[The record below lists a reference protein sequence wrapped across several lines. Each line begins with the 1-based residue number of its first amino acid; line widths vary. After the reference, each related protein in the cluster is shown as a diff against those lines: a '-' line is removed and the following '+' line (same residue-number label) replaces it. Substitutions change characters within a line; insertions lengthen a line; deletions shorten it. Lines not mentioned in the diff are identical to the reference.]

1 MPLAVLLDG
10 KGWAARG
17 TVYDR
22 DVLPRSVLSGLMGW
36 PGVERVWLPD
46 WVADPQGVVDRLMGS
61 LEEASA
67 GAAAEARTRL
77 TAREAPGGQAG

>member
-1 MPLAVLLDG
+1 
-10 KGWAARG
+10 
-17 TVYDR
+17 
-22 DVLPRSVLSGLMGW
+22 MGW